1 MGKSPTSPIP
11 SIQRDW
17 ALFLDLDGTL
27 IELAATPDSVVA
39 PPGTAQRLERVRDAL
54 AGAVA
59 IVSGRPLEELDRI
72 LHPFRSAAAGLHGL
86 EWRGSDGLRETAGFD
101 PRVLDPARKT
111 LAAFAA
117 RRPGMLLEDK
127 GASLALHFR
136 RAPHQAEEA
145 GAVMESCKAS
155 IPGVHLQRGKMV
167 IELKPDHSGK
177 DTVVQHLTRSPPFA
191 DRLPVFVGD
200 DLTDED
206 GFRAVNDLGGWSIK
220 VGPGET
226 AARSIMP
233 DVPAVH
239 RWLEQ
244 VPRDNDHRSTG

>member
-1 MGKSPTSPIP
+1 MGTSATSPIP

-39 PPGTAQRLERVRDAL
+39 PPGTAQRLEKVRDAL
-54 AGAVA
+54 AGALA
-59 IVSGRPLEELDRI
+59 IVSGRPIAELDRI

-86 EWRGSDGLRETAGFD
+86 EWRGADGIREATSFD
-101 PRVLDPARKT
+101 SQVLDPARKA

-117 RRPGMLLEDK
+117 QRPGVLLEDK

-136 RAPHQAEEA
+136 RAPHQAKEA
-145 GAVMESCKAS
+145 SDVMESCEAA

-177 DTVVQHLTRSPPFA
+177 GTVVQHLSESPPFA
-191 DRLPVFVGD
+191 GRLPVFVGD

-220 VGPGET
+220 VGPGQT
-226 AARSIMP
+226 IARSIMP
-233 DVPAVH
+233 DVSAVH

-244 VPRDNDHRSTG
+244 VPSDNDRSSR